1 MNNLAKADIFSPLF
15 TVENNQLSIVPG
27 TIYAGHALPGKVNL
41 PKKLKPGSDYAVD
54 VEDGVVSAKQ
64 LDSTPDLKCLGG
76 FHVGLDGKIVENS
89 IWDAKFRPRE
99 VDPRGM
105 VLVEDFWVDIYLLN
119 SDPGKN
125 GTSAAGVEIA
135 SGTEEIMM
143 QGVRK
148 PLTWWNAVTVLAVLG
163 KQLLSMSEFC
173 VAAQGVEEG
182 KTCGEKPKTTRH
194 IPGLKSRY
202 GLEQA
207 TGCIWTWGRDFNPS
221 GPYASLMG
229 GGWDSGSAGPRR
241 SDINVPDYGWFNV
254 AARGR
259 CDHLWPDRSEAKA

>member
-15 TVENNQLSIVPG
+15 TTESNRLSIVPG

-41 PKKLKPGSDYAVD
+41 PKELKPGSDYAFA

-64 LDSTPDLKCLGG
+64 LDSAPDLKCLGG

-89 IWDAKFRPRE
+89 IWDAKFRPSE

-119 SDPGKN
+119 TDPGKN

-135 SGTEEIMM
+135 SGTEEILMR
-143 QGVRK
+143 GERK
-148 PLTWWNAVTVLAVLG
+148 PLTWWNAVAALAVLG
-163 KQLLSMSEFC
+163 KQLLSMSEFYI
-173 VAAQGVEEG
+173 AAQGVEEG
-182 KTCGEKPKTTRH
+182 KTCGTKPKTTGH
-194 IPGLKSRY
+194 IAGLKSRY

-207 TGCIWTWGRDFNPS
+207 TGCMWTWGRDFNPS
-221 GPYASLMG
+221 SGYAGIMG
-229 GGWDSGSAGPRR
+229 GYWDSDAAGPRR
-241 SDINVPDYGWFNV
+241 FSDLHPDAAFSVVG
-254 AARGR
+254 ARGR
-259 CDHLWPDRSEAKA
+259 CDHLILA